1 MSAQG
6 KQQSIAPYLLRR
18 SLQKPAASEAMPR
31 QEGQTIHDLWA
42 VLARRWATIA
52 TMLGLVV
59 GATALFCFVLATPQ
73 YAGVV
78 TVLVESKGP
87 QILNGQRLDEV
98 QDAFTSSKYD
108 YYQTEFQ
115 LLRSPALAQK
125 VIESLDL
132 GKNPAFAP
140 VAMPEPTLIKQYL
153 KSLVITPIRGTR
165 LVTIEFD
172 STDAKLATDVATAHA
187 RLFVRTD
194 LDRVYATMDQI
205 RSFLETKL
213 ADLQSKRQEAET
225 LLLNFQSGHH
235 LLPVDLNKDVMS
247 ERLMDLSRRLT
258 AAQAEKIALEA
269 QYQVVQR
276 REYDGLPA
284 VLNNAMIQ
292 RLREDYNK
300 LDVEHELVARKF
312 RPTYPQLQQLTAQL
326 DHAGELLRKE
336 VKKVVD
342 GIEASFLAA
351 SRTVEQLTAELE
363 AQRQKLIERKD
374 DEGEFM
380 RLTREVETTRALYD
394 NLLTRVKDLN
404 VTVGAQTSN
413 LSVAEEATVP
423 TSPAYPTKKLFL
435 VLGAL
440 TGGLLGIGLAFLRE
454 SWDRTIR
461 DVHDIRRTTGLG
473 TLAVVPELDVTGP
486 MAARDRLKRR
496 AARAQ
501 RLARARF
508 KQVAER
514 VSSSNSHD
522 NGHGAAA
529 TAAVKSPS
537 LVLGNGHISASAEAF
552 RTLRTE
558 LLLCRPS
565 STPRVL
571 LISSAVS
578 GEGKTTTAV
587 NTAAALATCGATV
600 LLIDG
605 DLRLSRCHE
614 AIGLAEAPGLTEYL
628 LGEVTSEPIQ
638 ETSVERLSFL
648 SAGRFVANPSELL
661 TSWRMAKLLQQA
673 RERYDFVVIDSPP
686 LLAVSD
692 GLLLANLS
700 DGVIVVTERGRS
712 RHDHLRTILQRLH
725 HSGAVA
731 VGAVLNRGDADS
743 EYYRYSRTMPESL
756 AAYVNGNG
764 NGHGPMNGNGN
775 GHGTSPDGSDVV
787 A

>member
-1 MSAQG
+1 MSAQV
-6 KQQSIAPYLLRR
+6 KQAQSIAPYLLRR
-18 SLQKPAASEAMPR
+18 SLQKPVAGEAMPR
-31 QEGQTIHDLWA
+31 QEGQTIHDIWA

-52 TMLGLVV
+52 SVLALIV
-59 GATALFCFVLATPQ
+59 GATSLYCFVIATPQ

-78 TVLVESKGP
+78 TVLVESRGP
-87 QILNGQRLDEV
+87 QILNNQRLDEV

-115 LLRSPALAQK
+115 LLRSPALAQR
-125 VIESLDL
+125 VIEDLDL
-132 GKNPAFAP
+132 AKNKAFAP
-140 VAMPEPTLIKQYL
+140 VPAPMPTMIKTYL
-153 KSLVITPIRGTR
+153 KNLVITPIRGTR

-172 STDAKLATDVATAHA
+172 STDAKLAADVATAHA
-187 RLFVRTD
+187 RLFVRND
-194 LDRVYATMDQI
+194 LDRVYSTMDGI

-213 ADLQSKRQEAET
+213 AELQGKRQEAET
-225 LLLNFQSGHH
+225 NLLNFQSMHH

-258 AAQAEKIALEA
+258 AAEAERIALEA
-269 QYQVVQR
+269 QYNVVQK
-276 REYDGLPA
+276 REYDALPA
-284 VLNNAMIQ
+284 VINSPLIQ
-292 RLREDYNK
+292 RLREDYTK

-326 DHAGELLRKE
+326 DHAGDLLRKE
-336 VKKVVD
+336 VQKVVS
-342 GIEASFLAA
+342 GIETSFLAA
-351 SRTVEQLTAELE
+351 SRNAEQLKAELE
-363 AQRQKLIERKD
+363 EQRQKLIERKD
-374 DEGEFM
+374 DEGEFI

-413 LSVAEEATVP
+413 LSVAEPATVP
-423 TSPAYPTKKLFL
+423 TAPAYPTKKLFL
-435 VLGAL
+435 ILGGL
-440 TGGLLGIGLAFLRE
+440 TGILLGTGLAFLRD

-473 TLAVVPELDVTGP
+473 TLAVVPELDVAGP
-486 MAARDRLKRR
+486 MAARDRFKLR

-508 KQVAER
+508 RQVAER
-514 VSSSNSHD
+514 VSA
-522 NGHGAAA
+522 NGNGATVT
-529 TAAVKSPS
+529 TAAKSPS
-537 LVLGNGHISASAEAF
+537 LVLGNGHVSASAEAF

-571 LISSAVS
+571 LVASAVS

-587 NTAAALATCGATV
+587 NTAAALASCGATV

-628 LGEVTSEPIQ
+628 LGEMTDEPIQ

-661 TSWRMAKLLQQA
+661 TSWRMCKLLQHA

-725 HSGAVA
+725 QTGAIA

-743 EYYRYSRTMPESL
+743 EYYRYSRAVPEPM
-756 AAYVNGNG
+756 AAYTNG
-764 NGHGPMNGNGN
+764 NGHGPMNGNGA
-775 GHGTSPDGSDVV
+775 GADGSEFL

>member
-18 SLQKPAASEAMPR
+18 SLQKPATTEAMPR

-52 TMLGLVV
+52 TIFGLVV

-78 TVLVESKGP
+78 TVLVESRGP

-98 QDAFTSSKYD
+98 NDAFTSSKYD

-115 LLRSPALAQK
+115 LLRSPALAAK
-125 VIESLDL
+125 VIASLDL
-132 GKNPAFAP
+132 GKNSAFAP
-140 VAMPEPTLIKQYL
+140 MPMPEPTLIKTYL
-153 KSLVITPIRGTR
+153 KNLVITPIRGTR

-172 STDAKLATDVATAHA
+172 STDAKLAADVANTHA
-187 RLFVRTD
+187 RLFVRSD

-213 ADLQSKRQEAET
+213 ADLQTKRQEAET
-225 LLLNFQSGHH
+225 NLLNFQSSHH
-235 LLPVDLNKDVMS
+235 LLPIDLNKDVMS

-276 REYDGLPA
+276 REYDALPA
-284 VLNNAMIQ
+284 VLNNSMIQ
-292 RLREDYNK
+292 KLREDYNK

-326 DHAGELLRKE
+326 DHAGDLLRKE

-342 GIEASFLAA
+342 GVEASFLTA
-351 SRTVEQLTAELE
+351 SRNAEQLKAELE
-363 AQRQKLIERKD
+363 EQRQKLMERKD
-374 DEGEFM
+374 DEGEFI

-413 LSVAEEATVP
+413 LSVAEDATVP

-440 TGGLLGIGLAFLRE
+440 TGALLGTGLAFLRE

-473 TLAVVPELDVTGP
+473 TLAVVPELEVSGP
-486 MAARDRLKRR
+486 MAARERLKLR

-514 VSSSNSHD
+514 VSGNAVV
-522 NGHGAAA
+522 AAA
-529 TAAVKSPS
+529 PKGPS
-537 LVLGNGHISASAEAF
+537 LVLGNGHINASAEAF

-571 LISSAVS
+571 LVTSAVS

-661 TSWRMAKLLQQA
+661 TSWRMAKLLQMA

-725 HSGAVA
+725 HTGAVA

-743 EYYRYSRTMPESL
+743 EYYRYSRTMPESF
-756 AAYVNGNG
+756 AGYVNGNG
-764 NGHGPMNGNGN
+764 NGNGHMNGNGN
-775 GHGTSPDGSDVV
+775 GNGHNTSPDGSDFL